1 MEEKNKK
8 QNIFTKKEIWISGV
22 IGILIG
28 IILLYLLQL
37 IPAIGN
43 KIGTAGKVIAKSKAG
58 AVTQN
63 NLYQEMKK
71 SYPISYVLELT
82 DKSILDKK
90 YKLTDEQE
98 KEIKDNVDQI
108 LEQYE
113 VYGYSEDE
121 FFAENGF
128 KDKEDFIEYMKLDY
142 KRDLYCTDYFKTLIP
157 KEDIE
162 AYYKDNDIF
171 GNINTKHI
179 LVQTSDSVTDDKA
192 LEIANEIISKL
203 NDGKDFD
210 AVAKD
215 YKDTTISEDINFDS
229 FEATSFASSYVEAS
243 KNLNVGEYTKEA
255 VKTDYGYHVIYCV
268 SKEEKPTLEQVEDK
282 IVKIL
287 GEDLEAEDPYI
298 RYKALIKLREENNLK
313 FKDTKF
319 KKDYEEYCEKI
330 NG

>member
-1 MEEKNKK
+1 MEENNKK
-8 QNIFTKKEIWISGV
+8 ENIFTKKEIWISGV
-22 IGILIG
+22 IGIIIG
-28 IILLYLLQL
+28 VILLYLLQL

-43 KIGTAGKVIAKSKAG
+43 RVGTAGKVIVKSKAG
-58 AVTQN
+58 TVTQN
-63 NLYQEMKK
+63 NIYEEMKK
-71 SYPISYVLELT
+71 SFPISYVLELT
-82 DKSILDKK
+82 DKSILEKK
-90 YKLTDEQE
+90 YKLTEKQE

-142 KRDLYCTDYFKTLIP
+142 RRDLYCTDYFKTLIP

-162 AYYKDNDIF
+162 SYYASNDIF

-192 LEIANEIISKL
+192 LATANEIISQL
-203 NDGKDFD
+203 NNGKNFD
-210 AVAKD
+210 DVANE
-215 YKDTTISEDINFDS
+215 YKDRTISEDINFDS
-229 FEATSFASSYVEAS
+229 FEATSFASAYVEAS
-243 KNLNVGEYTKEA
+243 KKLNVGEYTKEP
-255 VKTDYGYHVIYCV
+255 VKTDYGYHIIYCI

-287 GEDLEAEDPYI
+287 GADLEADDQYI

-313 FKDTKF
+313 FIDSKF
-319 KKDYEEYCEKI
+319 KKDYEEYCKKI